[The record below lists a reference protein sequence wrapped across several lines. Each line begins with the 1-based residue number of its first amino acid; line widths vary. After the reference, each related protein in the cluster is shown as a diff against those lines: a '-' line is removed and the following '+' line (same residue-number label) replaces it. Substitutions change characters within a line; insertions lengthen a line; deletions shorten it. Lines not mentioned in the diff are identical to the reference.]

1 MKNGTQVKPVHI
13 SKTVDRSVDVSVN
26 PYKEALTQE
35 VDGHLH
41 EEPSLEMK
49 KCDLAWSIL
58 STVIDYTTTKDNGP
72 YVEMNTSNLYN
83 KLQED
88 EQLISGDS
96 SDQWDER
103 FEEVTCSLHYSHKFD
118 DTNDVSTTYLGSYMA
133 KDEPRTFPVDNHVP
147 FDGRGMSKAYLS
159 NGTPMKLF
167 FDSGASRSYLSKR
180 FYDSNPVL
188 HDMPKF
194 VTTCTGIRIGNGSI
208 VPALFVIPILFM
220 ACGHTFEIFT
230 IVAEIDDDMD
240 LVFGFKNMVETEGM
254 LNTRT
259 GEYDFIGRSIPI
271 FPQNDLDVRPGEKA
285 YIKVKA
291 PFCDKLSGMICA
303 KFFSRDMVYTLRV
316 KFQDNQGIV
325 QFRNG
330 SNETAQ
336 LRKDKA
342 VGILDLRSIGY
353 FKVGYQKMVNMAE
366 SSKTFKMYHYRQ
378 IKSEAKTENWST
390 SDQYMRITGRY
401 GNEKSR
407 KTQEGETQSELGRKS
422 DPHPWL
428 TEDDP
433 RRHQTDE
440 EILYEK
446 IDLSNSALSR
456 KERTRLMKMLIKYRD
471 AFSLRDEI
479 GECPNLK
486 ADIKVIDD
494 SPFFVRPFPI
504 SENDKPFMDDQM
516 ERLVSLGILSK
527 NSTSHTSPVMLITRK
542 LTKDK
547 RPVVDFRLL
556 NTRILRRNT
565 SIPLMSDV
573 LSILGNSECEVVSC
587 VDIKDAYHSIRLTE
601 MSKEYCGILPY
612 FGSPIYR
619 YEVLP
624 MGIACAPQIWMD
636 YITLILNELEDKKKY
651 IAIMDD
657 LLIHSTKA
665 DHWKLLE
672 QLLKS
677 MCKNGLRLSPKK
689 CQLFKTNLIYMGN
702 EFTITKRTMTITPLR
717 SRTEAITKIPT
728 PRTPKQCKSFCGVVN
743 YLSLFCPDLQKLL
756 KPIVELTRKERP
768 FIWGDAQEKAFRE
781 VKLRLKN
788 PPVLHLPKAE
798 GRFILYSDTSI
809 EGTGSSLWQIQEGKP
824 KLIGYA
830 SKTLPEA
837 CSRYSVTE
845 LEMTGLLVNMN
856 LWKNLL
862 KHREFDAAVDHAA
875 VAQIMKAKTEP
886 ATTRIMR
893 LLDRLSAYSFN
904 LYYVKGRD
912 MILSDYLSRHR
923 QKDLDP
929 SELIPIS
936 FCCLKTYRS
945 IIENRIGEEIFCIKT
960 RASAKASGE
969 TVGEVHGADK
979 PLDPNYKPEH
989 QSKSKLPSV
998 TGKLSPEKVIRK
1010 PISQTPS
1017 RHTPKRLATPK
1028 SVRIQSEVVSDVAIP
1043 DSNSTPKRTPIMVH
1057 GGARP
1062 KTPMMVKTPLA
1073 PSTRP
1078 PLTPPHTHLQT
1089 PPYVPRKILS
1099 STPPDIGEKNMNIH
1113 DKIIKEAEEKI
1124 SGFDKKMQEL
1134 EEQNRKIFH
1143 PPPIE
1148 GIDIGGADGL
1158 EILDPEIRIPTEE
1171 DFVLPPPLE
1180 SLLDKAKMAYKFLPK
1195 QGDIDRLIAKINKKV
1210 LRDTNLCVDLRDLKA
1225 AYLTS
1230 PHFRDI
1236 YLYLLQNRMPLG
1248 KGAAKRLDQNA
1259 RNYLILD
1266 GLLFKILENG
1276 EGNLDTV
1283 LCIPTSKVHILLNAY
1298 HSSILGGHT
1307 GITKCYHTISQR
1319 FYCPNLAENLR
1330 AYITGC
1336 HVCQLFKKGKDL
1348 KRPYQKRINLNV
1360 PAMTKISMDIKQ
1372 MPANK
1377 GYSHILVLLCEVTNY
1392 MVALPLMSTR
1402 TPHIL
1407 DAFQR
1412 GYLAYFGPPTHII
1425 CDQDP
1430 AFTSSLMEAF
1440 VTQLNIKIVL
1450 VSPTNHQSLQAEH
1463 GIKSLSGLLVKHL
1476 STVWSW
1482 HSVLPYSMLCY
1493 NGYSSPNLNGYSPYE
1508 LVFGHKMTLSHE
1520 LEIKVDT
1527 VVSGTFKDYY
1537 EKLKKNLQY
1546 MGERLQKFR
1555 SQRLDLLN
1563 KDREYQAFEVGQIV
1577 YMFQA
1582 RGSVVETGSRKIR
1595 CNYIGPLVIFKAVG
1609 PNQFLLMS
1617 LDGLVYPHLIEQS
1630 RLKAGTIWTTK
1641 GNVNNLADLRKALS
1655 TGLSIGAN

>member
-271 FPQNDLDVRPGEKA
+271 FPQNDLDVPAGEKA

-366 SSKTFKMYHYRQ
+366 SSKTFKMYHYKQ
-378 IKSEAKTENWST
+378 VKCEAETEDWST
-390 SDQYMRITGRY
+390 SDQYMRVTGRY
-401 GNEKSR
+401 GNEKIR
-407 KTQEGETQSELGRKS
+407 KTQKREKQSELGRKS
-422 DPHPWL
+422 DPYPWL

-446 IDLSNSALSR
+446 VDLSNSALSR

-717 SRTEAITKIPT
+717 SRTEAINQIPT

-756 KPIVELTRKERP
+756 KPIVELTRKGRP

-788 PPVLHLPKAE
+788 PPVLHLPKAD

-945 IIENRIGEEIFCIKT
+945 IIDDRIGEEIFCIKT

-1028 SVRIQSEVVSDVAIP
+1028 SVRIQSEVVNDVAIP

-1073 PSTRP
+1073 PSTRT
-1078 PLTPPHTHLQT
+1078 PLTPPNTHLQT

-1099 STPPDIGEKNMNIH
+1099 STPLEISEKNMNIH

-1259 RNYLILD
+1259 RNYLTLD

-1392 MVALPLMSTR
+1392 MVALHLMSTR

-1617 LDGLVYPHLIEQS
+1617 LDGLIYPHLIEQS